1 LQAKGGAVVKVN
13 EIRVWALSESL
24 GGEWRISGQNWSR
37 INTVLVR
44 ITTEDGLTGVGE
56 TNLRTAPR
64 AGLATIRDHLASSV
78 IGRDSRD
85 IEGIWWSMFRR
96 GRPRGHTRGFYL
108 KAMSGIDMALWDL
121 DARRRNEPLW
131 RSLRGVGEPQV
142 PVYASAVRIFDRVE
156 EAVAKAEAFVDAGHT
171 TVKVMVAGRERAY
184 DLAVLRAIRERFGES
199 VELCID
205 ANSSYETNEAVR
217 FAKAAEDIDLLFFEE
232 PVPPDNLRGY
242 RRLRAVSHVGLAA
255 GQSEFTVFGAQP
267 LLAEGLID
275 IFQPNAGRVG
285 GPTGV
290 RYMQHAALPHSIRFS
305 GHVGASSVVNG
316 LAALHLAAAAPERTA
331 AEYWEEDSPLIDIA
345 EAAYPPVTDGH
356 VQLGDAPGLGVEL
369 DESRLDAM
377 AIESVT
383 IDANSQTYS
392 Q

>member
-1 LQAKGGAVVKVN
+1 MNVS
-13 EIRVWALSESL
+13 EIRAWALSESL
-24 GGEWRISGQNWSR
+24 GGEWRISGQSWSR
-37 INTVLVR
+37 INTVLVK
-44 ITTEDGLTGVGE
+44 ITTEDGHTGVGE

-64 AGLATIRDHLASSV
+64 AGVATIRDHLATSV

-121 DARRRNEPLW
+121 DARRRGEPLW
-131 RSLRGVGEPQV
+131 RALRGVGEPRV
-142 PVYASAVRIFDRVE
+142 PVYASAVRVFDRVE
-156 EAVAKAEAFVDAGHT
+156 EAVEKAQSFVDSGHQ

-184 DLAVLRAIRERFGES
+184 DLAVLRSIRERFGES
-199 VELCID
+199 IDLCID

-217 FAKAAEDIDLLFFEE
+217 FAVAAQDIDLLFFEE

-242 RRLRAVSHVGLAA
+242 RRLRQVSPVGLAA
-255 GQSEFTVFGAQP
+255 GQSEFTVFSAEP

-290 RYMQHAALPHSIRFS
+290 RYMQHAALPHSIKFS

-316 LAALHLAAAAPERTA
+316 LAALHLAAAAPERTV

-345 EAAYPPVTDGH
+345 EAAYPEVVDGH
-356 VQLGDAPGLGVEL
+356 VHLGEAPGLGVEL
-369 DESRLDAM
+369 DEEKLDAM
-377 AIESVT
+377 AIETVT
-383 IDANSQTYS
+383 INADSKTYS

>member
-1 LQAKGGAVVKVN
+1 MKITD
-13 EIRVWALSESL
+13 IRVWALSESL
-24 GGEWRISGQNWSR
+24 GGSWQISGQSWSR

-44 ITTEDGLTGVGE
+44 ITTEDGLSGVGE

-64 AGLATIRDHLASSV
+64 AGLATIRDHLATSV

-121 DARRRNEPLW
+121 DARRRGEPLW
-131 RSLRGVGEPQV
+131 RALRGVGEPRV
-142 PVYASAVRIFDRVE
+142 PVYASAVRVFDEVE
-156 EAVAKAEAFVDAGHT
+156 QAVDKAQAFVDAGHN
-171 TVKVMVAGRERAY
+171 TVKVMVAGRERGY
-184 DLAVLRAIRERFGES
+184 DLAVLRGIRERFGES
-199 VELCID
+199 VDLCID
-205 ANSSYETNEAVR
+205 ANSSYTTHDAVR
-217 FAKAAEDIDLLFFEE
+217 IAVAAEDLDLLFFEE

-242 RRLRAVSHVGLAA
+242 RRLRQASPMGLAA
-255 GQSEFTVFGAQP
+255 GQSEFTVFSAEP

-290 RYMQHAALPHSIRFS
+290 RYMQHAALAHSILFS
-305 GHVGASSVVNG
+305 AHVGASSIVNG
-316 LAALHLAAAAPERTA
+316 LAALHLAAAAPERTV

-345 EAAYPPVTDGH
+345 EAAYPNVVDGH
-356 VQLGDAPGLGVEL
+356 VELGETPGLGVDL
-369 DESRLDAM
+369 DEARLDAM
-377 AIESVT
+377 AIETVT
-383 IDANSQTYS
+383 INAQSKTYS

>member
-1 LQAKGGAVVKVN
+1 MKIS
-13 EIRVWALSESL
+13 EIKVWALSESL
-24 GGEWRISGQNWSR
+24 GGNWQISGQSWSR

-44 ITTEDGLTGVGE
+44 ITTEDGLSGVGE

-64 AGLATIRDHLASSV
+64 AGLATIRDHLATSI

-85 IEGIWWSMFRR
+85 IEGIWWSMFQR

-121 DARRRNEPLW
+121 DARRRQEPLW
-131 RSLRGVGEPQV
+131 RALRGVGKPKV
-142 PVYASAVRIFDRVE
+142 PVYASAVRVFDTVE
-156 EAVAKAEAFVDAGHT
+156 QAIDKAQMFVDAGHN

-184 DLAVLRAIRERFGES
+184 DLAVLRGIRERFGEA
-199 VELCID
+199 VDLCID
-205 ANSSYETNEAVR
+205 ANSSYETNDAVR
-217 FAKAAEDIDLLFFEE
+217 FAIAAQDLDLLFFEE

-242 RRLRAVSHVGLAA
+242 RRLRQASPMGIAA
-255 GQSEFTVFGAQP
+255 GQSEFTVFSAEP

-290 RYMQHAALPHSIRFS
+290 RYMQHAALPHSILFS

-316 LAALHLAAAAPERTA
+316 LAALHLAAAAPERTV

-345 EAAYPPVTDGH
+345 EAAYPDVVDGH
-356 VQLGDAPGLGVEL
+356 VELGEAPGLGVVL
-369 DESRLDAM
+369 DEQRLDAM
-377 AIESVT
+377 AIETVVINADSK
-383 IDANSQTYS
+383 TYS

>member
-1 LQAKGGAVVKVN
+1 MNVS

-24 GGEWRISGQNWSR
+24 GGEWRISGQSWSR
-37 INTVLVR
+37 INTVLVKL
-44 ITTEDGLTGVGE
+44 TTEDGHTGVGE

-64 AGLATIRDHLASSV
+64 AGLATIRDHLATSV

-121 DARRRNEPLW
+121 DARRRGEPLW
-131 RSLRGVGEPQV
+131 RALRGVGEPRV
-142 PVYASAVRIFDRVE
+142 PVYASAVRVFDRVE
-156 EAVAKAEAFVDAGHT
+156 EAIDKAQAFVDAGHQ

-184 DLAVLRAIRERFGES
+184 DLAVLRGIRERFGES
-199 VELCID
+199 IDLCID

-217 FAKAAEDIDLLFFEE
+217 FAVAAQDVDLLFFEE

-242 RRLRAVSHVGLAA
+242 RRLRQVSPVGIAA
-255 GQSEFTVFGAQP
+255 GQSEFTVFSAEP

-290 RYMQHAALPHSIRFS
+290 RYMQHAALPHSIKFS

-316 LAALHLAAAAPERTA
+316 LAALHLAAAAPERTV

-345 EAAYPPVTDGH
+345 EAAYPEVVDGH
-356 VQLGDAPGLGVEL
+356 VHLGEAPGLGVEL
-369 DESRLDAM
+369 DEEKLDAM
-377 AIESVT
+377 AIETVT
-383 IDANSQTYS
+383 INADSKTYS

>member
-1 LQAKGGAVVKVN
+1 MNVS

-24 GGEWRISGQNWSR
+24 GGEWRISGQSWSR
-37 INTVLVR
+37 INTVLVK
-44 ITTEDGLTGVGE
+44 ITTEDGHTGVGE

-64 AGLATIRDHLASSV
+64 AGVATIRDHLATSV

-121 DARRRNEPLW
+121 DARRRGEPLW
-131 RSLRGVGEPQV
+131 RALRGVGEPKV
-142 PVYASAVRIFDRVE
+142 PVYASAVRVFDQVE
-156 EAVAKAEAFVDAGHT
+156 EAIDKAQAFVDSGHR

-184 DLAVLRAIRERFGES
+184 DLAVLRGIRERFGES
-199 VELCID
+199 IDLCID

-217 FAKAAEDIDLLFFEE
+217 FAVAAEDVDLLFFEE

-242 RRLRAVSHVGLAA
+242 RRLRQVSPVGLAA
-255 GQSEFTVFGAQP
+255 GQSEFTVFSAEP

-290 RYMQHAALPHSIRFS
+290 RYMQHAALPHSIKFS

-316 LAALHLAAAAPERTA
+316 LAALHLAAAAPERTV

-345 EAAYPPVTDGH
+345 EAAYPEVVDGH
-356 VQLGDAPGLGVEL
+356 VHLGEAPGLGVEL
-369 DESRLDAM
+369 DEDKLDAM
-377 AIESVT
+377 AIETVT
-383 IDANSQTYS
+383 INADSKTYS

>member
-1 LQAKGGAVVKVN
+1 MNVS

-24 GGEWRISGQNWSR
+24 GGEWRISGQSWSR
-37 INTVLVR
+37 INTVLVK
-44 ITTEDGLTGVGE
+44 ITTEDGHTGVGE

-64 AGLATIRDHLASSV
+64 AGVATIRDHLATSV

-121 DARRRNEPLW
+121 DARRRGEPLW
-131 RSLRGVGEPQV
+131 RALRGVGEPSV
-142 PVYASAVRIFDRVE
+142 PVYASAVRVFDRVE
-156 EAVAKAEAFVDAGHT
+156 EAVEKAQSFVDSGHR

-184 DLAVLRAIRERFGES
+184 DLAVLRSIRERFGES
-199 VELCID
+199 IDLCID

-217 FAKAAEDIDLLFFEE
+217 FAVAAQDVDLLFFEE

-242 RRLRAVSHVGLAA
+242 RRLRQVSPVGLAA
-255 GQSEFTVFGAQP
+255 GQSEFTVFSAEP

-290 RYMQHAALPHSIRFS
+290 RYMQHAALPHSIKFS

-316 LAALHLAAAAPERTA
+316 LAALHLAAAAPERTV

-345 EAAYPPVTDGH
+345 EAAYPEVVDGH
-356 VQLGDAPGLGVEL
+356 VHLGEAPGLGVEL
-369 DESRLDAM
+369 DEEKLNAM
-377 AIESVT
+377 AIETVT
-383 IDANSQTYS
+383 INAESRTYS

>member
-1 LQAKGGAVVKVN
+1 MKIS
-13 EIRVWALSESL
+13 EIKVWALSESL
-24 GGEWRISGQNWSR
+24 GGNWQISGQSWSR

-44 ITTEDGLTGVGE
+44 ITTEDGLSGVGE

-64 AGLATIRDHLASSV
+64 AGLATIRDHLATSI

-85 IEGIWWSMFRR
+85 IEGIWWSMFQR

-121 DARRRNEPLW
+121 DARRRQEPLW
-131 RSLRGVGEPQV
+131 RALRGVGKPKV
-142 PVYASAVRIFDRVE
+142 PVYASAVRVFDTVE
-156 EAVAKAEAFVDAGHT
+156 QAIDKAQMFVDAGHN

-184 DLAVLRAIRERFGES
+184 DLAVLRGIRERFGEA
-199 VELCID
+199 VDLCID
-205 ANSSYETNEAVR
+205 ANSSYETNDAVR
-217 FAKAAEDIDLLFFEE
+217 FAIAAQDLDLLFFEE

-242 RRLRAVSHVGLAA
+242 RRLRQASPIGIAA
-255 GQSEFTVFGAQP
+255 GQSEFTVFSAEP

-290 RYMQHAALPHSIRFS
+290 RYMQHAALPHSILFS

-316 LAALHLAAAAPERTA
+316 LAALHLAAAAPERTV

-345 EAAYPPVTDGH
+345 EAAYPDVVDGH
-356 VQLGDAPGLGVEL
+356 VELGEAPGLGVVL
-369 DESRLDAM
+369 DEQRLDAM
-377 AIESVT
+377 AIETVVINADSK
-383 IDANSQTYS
+383 TYS

>member
-1 LQAKGGAVVKVN
+1 MNVS

-24 GGEWRISGQNWSR
+24 GGEWRISGQSWSR
-37 INTVLVR
+37 INTVLVK
-44 ITTEDGLTGVGE
+44 ITTEDGHTGVGE

-64 AGLATIRDHLASSV
+64 AGVATIRDHLATSV

-121 DARRRNEPLW
+121 DARRRGEPLW
-131 RSLRGVGEPQV
+131 RALRGVGEPHV
-142 PVYASAVRIFDRVE
+142 PVYASAVRVFDRVE
-156 EAVAKAEAFVDAGHT
+156 EAVEKAQAFVDSGHQ

-184 DLAVLRAIRERFGES
+184 DLAVLRSIRERFGES
-199 VELCID
+199 IDLCID

-217 FAKAAEDIDLLFFEE
+217 FAVAAQDVDLLFFEE

-242 RRLRAVSHVGLAA
+242 RRLRQVSPVGLAA
-255 GQSEFTVFGAQP
+255 GQSEFTVFSAEP
-267 LLAEGLID
+267 LLSEGLID

-290 RYMQHAALPHSIRFS
+290 RYMQHAALPHSIKFS

-316 LAALHLAAAAPERTA
+316 LAALHLAAAAPERTV

-345 EAAYPPVTDGH
+345 EAAYPEVVDGH
-356 VQLGDAPGLGVEL
+356 VHLGEAPGLGVEL
-369 DESRLDAM
+369 DEEKLDAM
-377 AIESVT
+377 AIETVT
-383 IDANSQTYS
+383 INADSKTYS

>member
-1 LQAKGGAVVKVN
+1 MNVS

-24 GGEWRISGQNWSR
+24 GGEWRISGQSWSR

-44 ITTEDGLTGVGE
+44 ITTEDGHIGVGE

-64 AGLATIRDHLASSV
+64 AGLATIRDHLATSV

-121 DARRRNEPLW
+121 DARRRGEPLW
-131 RSLRGVGEPQV
+131 RALRGVGEPKV
-142 PVYASAVRIFDRVE
+142 PVYASAVRVFDQVE
-156 EAVAKAEAFVDAGHT
+156 EAIEKAQAFVDAGHR
-171 TVKVMVAGRERAY
+171 TVKVMVAGRERSY
-184 DLAVLRAIRERFGES
+184 DLAVLRGMRERFGETID
-199 VELCID
+199 LCID

-217 FAKAAEDIDLLFFEE
+217 FAVAAQDVDLLFFEE

-242 RRLRAVSHVGLAA
+242 RRLRQVSAVGLAA
-255 GQSEFTVFGAQP
+255 GQSEFTVFSAEP
-267 LLAEGLID
+267 LLSEGLID

-316 LAALHLAAAAPERTA
+316 LAALHLAAAAPERTV

-345 EAAYPPVTDGH
+345 EAAYPEVADGH
-356 VQLGDAPGLGVEL
+356 VHMGEAPGLGVEL
-369 DESRLDAM
+369 DEEKLDAM
-377 AIESVT
+377 AIETVT
-383 IDANSQTYS
+383 INADSKSYS

>member
-1 LQAKGGAVVKVN
+1 MN
-13 EIRVWALSESL
+13 ISEIRVWALSESL
-24 GGEWRISGQNWSR
+24 GGEWKISGQSWSR

-44 ITTEDGLTGVGE
+44 ITTEDGQIGVGE

-64 AGLATIRDHLASSV
+64 AGVATIRDHLATSV

-121 DARRRNEPLW
+121 DARRRGEPLW
-131 RSLRGVGEPQV
+131 RALRGVGEPRV
-142 PVYASAVRIFDRVE
+142 PIYASAVRVFDRVE
-156 EAVAKAEAFVDAGHT
+156 EAIDKAQMFVDAGHRT
-171 TVKVMVAGRERAY
+171 IKVMVAGRERAY
-184 DLAVLRAIRERFGES
+184 DLAVLRGIREQFGES
-199 VELCID
+199 IDLCID

-217 FAKAAEDIDLLFFEE
+217 FAVAAQDVDLLFFEE

-242 RRLRAVSHVGLAA
+242 RRLRQVSPIGLAA
-255 GQSEFTVFGAQP
+255 GQSEFSVFSAEP

-290 RYMQHAALPHSIRFS
+290 RYMQHAALPHSVQFS

-316 LAALHLAAAAPERTA
+316 LAALHLAAAAPERTV

-345 EAAYPPVTDGH
+345 EAAYPEVADGH
-356 VQLGDAPGLGVEL
+356 VELGETPGLGVEL
-369 DESRLDAM
+369 DEEKLDVM
-377 AIESVT
+377 AIEAVT
-383 IDANSQTYS
+383 INPNSRTYS